1 MNLARKDTFMD
12 LTEIYTQG
20 EKFFQTKEYGFLL
33 GYVETG
39 FVRENDRRVID
50 SLMFRQK
57 CIDAPDVSTTCR
69 VLGVELS
76 TPVIMSSMTMP
87 IPAIAEDA
95 LMQLARGLKAAGS
108 LMWTG
113 TPIPNNLAEIASTG
127 VPLAANV
134 KPFTDR
140 DKVYATLD
148 KVIEGGITWVGIE
161 IDAGRGTK
169 IGDREMGFDCTPF
182 SLKEIEAIKKKA
194 SVPLAC
200 KGVLSGEDAK
210 KCVDAG
216 VDIIFVSN
224 HGGHTLDYLP
234 HPFQVMDEIMDIARG
249 KAEIIVDGGIRRG
262 SDVLKGLAF
271 GASLVGLGRPILY
284 ALAAGGENGVIDLIN
299 GITRELA
306 RLMCM
311 VGVREPVNVPK
322 EILIGR

>member
-1 MNLARKDTFMD
+1 MD
-12 LTEIYTQG
+12 LTEIYQQG
-20 EKFFQTKEYGFLL
+20 EQFFRAKEFGRLL

-39 FVRENDRRVID
+39 FVCENNRRILDRFT
-50 SLMFRQK
+50 FRQQS
-57 CIDAPDVSTTCR
+57 IDAPDVSTTCR
-69 VLGVELS
+69 VLGVDLS

-87 IPAIAEDA
+87 IPVIADGA

-113 TPIPNNLAEIASTG
+113 TPIPNNLAAIASMG

-140 DKVYATLD
+140 DKVLAALD
-148 KVIEGGITWVGIE
+148 KMIEDGITWAGIE

-169 IGDREMGFDCTPF
+169 IGDRKMDFDCTPL
-182 SLKEIEAIKKKA
+182 SLKEIEAIKKRV
-194 SVPLAC
+194 SVPLVC

-210 KCVDAG
+210 KCIDVGA
-216 VDIIFVSN
+216 DIIFVSN

-234 HPFQVMDEIMDIARG
+234 HPFQVMDEIVDIARG
-249 KAEIIVDGGIRRG
+249 KAEIIVDGGFRRG

-284 ALAAGGENGVIDLIN
+284 ALAAGGEQGIISLVS
-299 GITRELA
+299 GITQELA
-306 RLMCM
+306 RLMSM
-311 VGVREPVNVPK
+311 VGVSDPENIHK
-322 EILIGR
+322 GILIEQ

>member
-1 MNLARKDTFMD
+1 RD
-12 LTEIYTQG
+12 
-20 EKFFQTKEYGFLL
+20 
-33 GYVETG
+33 
-39 FVRENDRRVID
+39 NDRRVID
-50 SLMFRQK
+50 SLTFRQK
-57 CIDAPDVSTTCR
+57 SIDAPDVSTMCQ
-69 VLGVELS
+69 VQGVDLS

-87 IPAIAEDA
+87 IPAIADDA

-140 DKVYATLD
+140 DKVLAALD
-148 KVIEGGITWVGIE
+148 KMIEDGITWAGIE

-169 IGDREMGFDCTPF
+169 IGDREMEFDCTPL
-182 SLKEIEAIKKKA
+182 SLKEIEAIRKRV
-194 SVPLAC
+194 SVPLVC

-210 KCVDAG
+210 KCIDVGA
-216 VDIIFVSN
+216 DIIFVSN

-234 HPFQVMDEIMDIARG
+234 HPFQVMDEIVDIARG
-249 KAEIIVDGGIRRG
+249 KAEIIVDGGFRRG

-284 ALAAGGENGVIDLIN
+284 ALAAGGEQGIISLVS
-299 GITRELA
+299 GIT
-306 RLMCM
+306 
-311 VGVREPVNVPK
+311 
-322 EILIGR
+322 